1 MNRTANPGYRTATA
15 AELADHDA
23 RAARAPVP
31 SWANPPQRATGL
43 TGRQREFVERA
54 RELAA
59 VEGTEDLRA
68 YYAGDPMATGTE
80 TEASAFGSAQF
91 LLEQLL
97 KIIDGR

>member
-1 MNRTANPGYRTATA
+1 MKATTTTIPA
-15 AELADHDA
+15 AMQLD
-23 RAARAPVP
+23 
-31 SWANPPQRATGL
+31 
-43 TGRQREFVERA
+43 GRQREFVERA

-59 VEGTEDLRA
+59 VETTEDLRA
-68 YYAGDPMATGTE
+68 YYADDPISTGTE